1 MKKLT
6 KQYCREEVFLTEMF
20 DSISEVFTPDF
31 SSKDWYALWQKSKE
45 GDVISNQ
52 MMRSLWDS
60 KVRPYLPIDLEN
72 TLTKTKHKRR
82 NSYE

>member
-6 KQYCREEVFLTEMF
+6 KQYYREEVFLTEMF